1 MNLQLVEAYIDRL
14 KDLLAKAD
22 VSVVP
27 ADVAKIDGFFTGFDQ
42 VAGTIIT
49 AKEVSHE
56 RCKRHFCDADLGR
69 DLPRPHCEVFQSI
82 RLVSTQ
88 TAHIVERLGKYHK
101 TQTGFH
107 ALIPL

>member
-42 VAGTIIT
+42 VAGTINN
-49 AKEVSHE
+49 
-56 RCKRHFCDADLGR
+56 RQGG
-69 DLPRPHCEVFQSI
+69 QS
-82 RLVSTQ
+82 
-88 TAHIVERLGKYHK
+88 
-101 TQTGFH
+101 
-107 ALIPL
+107 